1 MQINYL
7 DNSVGFMLSVLVT
20 VSWGGV
26 RYKVSMDSTPRE
38 SSPRLLFVIY
48 QIILTKENLIG
59 REGCNILT

>member
-7 DNSVGFMLSVLVT
+7 DNSVGFMLSVLV
-20 VSWGGV
+20 SWGGV
-26 RYKVSMDSTPRE
+26 RYKVSMDSAPRE
-38 SSPRLLFVIY
+38 SSPRLLLVIY

>member
-26 RYKVSMDSTPRE
+26 RYKVSMDGTPRE
-38 SSPRLLFVIY
+38 SSPRLLLVIY

-59 REGCNILT
+59 REVV

>member
-7 DNSVGFMLSVLVT
+7 DNSVGFMLSVL

>member
-1 MQINYL
+1 MQKNYL
-7 DNSVGFMLSVLVT
+7 DNSVGFMLSVLV
-20 VSWGGV
+20 SWGGGV

-59 REGCNILT
+59 REVV